1 MQCLG
6 FQMSLFIAPHMQ
18 WLIDPQNVLC
28 YFIGEESSEVPG
40 TRAINNS
47 EAFCSV
53 VRTRLNKHSLLF
65 GAEVDCTSLK
75 HGEAVPTH
83 SYIELKTSR
92 IMDHAR
98 HFRNFA
104 NFKLIKYWAQS
115 FLAGVPKVVC
125 GLRDDNGIIQEME
138 TFDTLKIPDGARK
151 NNATW
156 SASICMN
163 FCDEFLGWMKTVVT
177 EDDRNV
183 VYSFRFEEPFT
194 TIHVSKNPFGCEV
207 FIPDWF

>member
-1 MQCLG
+1 M
-6 FQMSLFIAPHMQ
+6 
-18 WLIDPQNVLC
+18 
-28 YFIGEESSEVPG
+28 
-40 TRAINNS
+40 
-47 EAFCSV
+47 
-53 VRTRLNKHSLLF
+53 LF

-75 HGEAVPTH
+75 DEEALPSH

-92 IMDHAR
+92 IMDNAR
-98 HFRNFA
+98 LFRNFA

-115 FLAGVPKVVC
+115 YLAGVPKVVC
-125 GLRDDNGIIQEME
+125 GLRDDNGIVQELE
-138 TFDTLKIPDGARK
+138 TFYTLKIPDIAHR

-156 SASICMN
+156 SASVCMN
-163 FCDEFLGWMKTVVT
+163 FCNEFLGWMKDVVT

-194 TIHVSKNPFGCEV
+194 TIEVSRNSYGCEV

>member
-1 MQCLG
+1 MQ
-6 FQMSLFIAPHMQ
+6 
-18 WLIDPQNVLC
+18 LIPFLS
-28 YFIGEESSEVPG
+28 GEESSEVPG
-40 TRAINNS
+40 TGAINNS

-53 VRTRLNKHSLLF
+53 VRTRLNKYSLLF

-75 HGEAVPTH
+75 DEEALPTH

-92 IMDHAR
+92 IMDNAR
-98 HFRNFA
+98 LFRNFA

-115 FLAGVPKVVC
+115 YLAGVPKVVC
-125 GLRDDNGIIQEME
+125 GLRDDNGIVQELE
-138 TFDTLKIPDGARK
+138 TFCTLKIPDIAHR

-156 SASICMN
+156 SASVCMN
-163 FCDEFLGWMKTVVT
+163 FCNEFLGWMKDVVT

-194 TIHVSKNPFGCEV
+194 TIEVSRNPYGCEV